1 MPPTKQPRLSRET
14 DIGVFVSEKSNGARM
29 TTLDMHRL
37 ILHHFIP
44 DRPYKFPRS
53 EKTGRHF
60 MHSWLV
66 RYAWLRYSKSCNGG
80 FCLPCVLFAKQN
92 GFRSAPDLFV
102 RKPLGDI
109 DSHFV
114 KALELFKQHNE
125 RDYHKQAVISL
136 EEFMKVMSN
145 KQPSIITQLNQQAMR
160 QIKSNRSKIRGI
172 IETIILGGR
181 QNIPLRGHR
190 DAATDL
196 ERDPCVSHGN
206 FWALLEFRVASG
218 DTVLKDH
225 LARAPANAKYTSPDI
240 QNQVIDVLGD
250 HIQRKIVLNIQKAK
264 FFSAVADEVTDCSN
278 KEQLSLV

>member
-1 MPPTKQPRLSRET
+1 
-14 DIGVFVSEKSNGARM
+14 
-29 TTLDMHRL
+29 
-37 ILHHFIP
+37 
-44 DRPYKFPRS
+44 
-53 EKTGRHF
+53 

-92 GFRSAPDLFV
+92 GFRSAPDLFI
-102 RKPLGDI
+102 RKPMGDS

-136 EEFMKVMSN
+136 EEFMKVISN

-172 IETIILGGR
+172 IETIILCGR

-196 ERDPCVSHGN
+196 S
-206 FWALLEFRVASG
+206 
-218 DTVLKDH
+218 
-225 LARAPANAKYTSPDI
+225 I
-240 QNQVIDVLGD
+240 
-250 HIQRKIVLNIQKAK
+250 KIP
-264 FFSAVADEVTDCSN
+264 S
-278 KEQLSLV
+278 